1 MKVRISMLMEF
12 WEAAEISPSS
22 GNNEVNTDLGPSSSL
37 QAISI
42 LSQEDSKSTGSCP
55 LGSD

>member
-22 GNNEVNTDLGPSSSL
+22 GNNEVNTDLGPSSL